1 MEVHCNNDF
10 QGIPEFRGPSGQSL
24 GSSIV
29 RSLRVGSDAIASLEP
44 SKSAVVP
51 SPERQNE
58 RRAVT
63 LRAWNA
69 LVLDDLR
76 ALTRGVLEHAL
87 EVVESGFRDFS
98 TLKEKI
104 FLWSL
109 EVTRGELTQKL
120 VVDVA
125 MGGSFRVLMGFHVL
139 YSRILLNAARRT

>member
-1 MEVHCNNDF
+1 M
-10 QGIPEFRGPSGQSL
+10 Q

-29 RSLRVGSDAIASLEP
+29 RSLRAGSDAAASLEP

-51 SPERQNE
+51 SSERQHE
-58 RRAVT
+58 RRAMT
-63 LRAWNA
+63 IRARTA
-69 LVLDDLR
+69 VALDDLR

-98 TLKEKI
+98 AVKEKLL
-104 FLWSL
+104 LWSN

-125 MGGSFRVLMGFHVL
+125 S
-139 YSRILLNAARRT
+139 N